1 MYRYHKVG
9 LYSKLFISLSIVLN
23 RVIYMQKMT
32 GLFAAVLKKSEI
44 LLKPQIVHAHC
55 DVPCGIYET
64 DTMRHG
70 VETVKSMTDKLMA
83 LEGKMDLQS
92 RNNAIR
98 MVLTKEEWSQKIK
111 TELLILWTD
120 YFKPEHL
127 QKWPDLHDKFWKAA
141 KLCSDVKRNIDAQ
154 KVAQLSSA
162 VDEIAQIF
170 AETKK

>member
-1 MYRYHKVG
+1 MGIKG
-9 LYSKLFISLSIVLN
+9 VLA
-23 RVIYMQKMT
+23 
-32 GLFAAVLKKSEI
+32 AAVSKIESAIE
-44 LLKPQIVHAHC
+44 PSVVYAHC

-70 VETVKSMTDKLMA
+70 VETVKSMTDKLLA

-98 MVLTKEEWSQKIK
+98 MVFTKEEWAQRIK

-127 QKWPDLHDKFWKAA
+127 QKWPDLHDKIWKAA
-141 KLCSDVKRNIDAQ
+141 KLCSEVKRNVDSQ
-154 KVAQLSSA
+154 KVTQLSAA
-162 VDEIAQIF
+162 VDEIAKIF

>member
-1 MYRYHKVG
+1 MK
-9 LYSKLFISLSIVLN
+9 KA
-23 RVIYMQKMT
+23 T
-32 GLFAAVLKKSEI
+32 GAFAAVLKKLE
-44 LLKPQIVHAHC
+44 LLVKPKTVYAHC

-70 VETVKSMTDKLMA
+70 VETVKSMTDKLLA

-120 YFKPEHL
+120 YFKPEHV
-127 QKWPDLHDKFWKAA
+127 QKWPDLHDKVWKAA
-141 KLCSDVKRNIDAQ
+141 KLCSEVKRNVDAQ
-154 KVAQLSSA
+154 KVTQLSAA
-162 VDEIAQIF
+162 VEEIAKIF